1 MKCNKLELMRNLS
14 FLALIFLFSCNEKT
28 LIYTEI
34 DNNSESLK
42 TAQLSVTNQKV
53 HQVFPSS
60 SNIPKLFFG
69 SVKESDN
76 LFSLVQMTLFSGY
89 IPPTS
94 LEDLLSDSIQVDS
107 AMVFF
112 QTADSL
118 NSSSK
123 LSLYSIIASEDSI
136 FSDSLN
142 YYSMDNF
149 IDFNSSSQFLS
160 EISLNDINP
169 DSTGFDTLKFMFHGE
184 ELDDLK
190 NYFFDVSSYP
200 ARTFMLKADDNLTE
214 FFTIESAE
222 SSNTPKMRVWYKSF
236 IDEQTVVD
244 TFITFFSQEDI
255 TVFSP
260 PEVES
265 EDHDYISTNWGS
277 GLQSIIE
284 LDISLIDSLSR
295 NEIFKNSNLILSVE
309 NSNLDENEEYFVVA
323 TALQD
328 SVSNWDFS
336 SFLDADNESEN
347 YLINPGFIISRKIE
361 NEILKIPVQAF
372 LQGYKNG
379 IFKNNE
385 LMIYSSSA
393 NNPFSKVR
401 FNVENIE
408 VLYVSP

>member
-1 MKCNKLELMRNLS
+1 MKCNKLKLMRNLS

-42 TAQLSVTNQKV
+42 TAQLSITNQKV

-69 SVKESDN
+69 SVKESEN

-142 YYSMDNF
+142 YYNMDNF
-149 IDFNSSSQFLS
+149 IDFNSNSQFLS

-200 ARTFMLKADDNLTE
+200 VRTFMLKADDNLTE

-401 FNVENIE
+401 FNVEKIE

>member
-1 MKCNKLELMRNLS
+1 MKCNKLKSIRNLS

-42 TAQLSVTNQKV
+42 TAQLSITNQKV

-118 NSSSK
+118 SSSSK

-169 DSTGFDTLKFMFHGE
+169 DSTGFDL
-184 ELDDLK
+184 
-190 NYFFDVSSYP
+190 
-200 ARTFMLKADDNLTE
+200 
-214 FFTIESAE
+214 
-222 SSNTPKMRVWYKSF
+222 
-236 IDEQTVVD
+236 
-244 TFITFFSQEDI
+244 
-255 TVFSP
+255 
-260 PEVES
+260 
-265 EDHDYISTNWGS
+265 
-277 GLQSIIE
+277 
-284 LDISLIDSLSR
+284 SLIH
-295 NEIFKNSNLILSVE
+295 I
-309 NSNLDENEEYFVVA
+309 
-323 TALQD
+323 
-328 SVSNWDFS
+328 
-336 SFLDADNESEN
+336 
-347 YLINPGFIISRKIE
+347 
-361 NEILKIPVQAF
+361 
-372 LQGYKNG
+372 
-379 IFKNNE
+379 
-385 LMIYSSSA
+385 
-393 NNPFSKVR
+393 
-401 FNVENIE
+401 
-408 VLYVSP
+408 

>member
-1 MKCNKLELMRNLS
+1 MKCNKLKSIRNLF

-42 TAQLSVTNQKV
+42 TAQLSITNQKV

-118 NSSSK
+118 SSSSK

-260 PEVES
+260 PKVES

-295 NEIFKNSNLILSVE
+295 NEVFKNSNLILSVE

-385 LMIYSSSA
+385 IMIYSSSA

>member
-1 MKCNKLELMRNLS
+1 MKCNKLKLMRNLS

-42 TAQLSVTNQKV
+42 TAQLSITNQKV
-53 HQVFPSS
+53 HQVFPS

-190 NYFFDVSSYP
+190 NYFLDVSSYP

-284 LDISLIDSLSR
+284 LDTSLIDSLSR

-309 NSNLDENEEYFVVA
+309 NSNLDDNEEYFVVA
-323 TALQD
+323 AALQD

>member
-1 MKCNKLELMRNLS
+1 MKCNKLKLMRNLS

-42 TAQLSVTNQKV
+42 TAQLSITNQKV

-190 NYFFDVSSYP
+190 NYFLDVSSYP

-401 FNVENIE
+401 FNVEDIE

>member
-1 MKCNKLELMRNLS
+1 MKCNKLKLMRNLS

-42 TAQLSVTNQKV
+42 TAQLSITNQKV

-69 SVKESDN
+69 SVKESEN

-89 IPPTS
+89 IPPIS
-94 LEDLLSDSIQVDS
+94 LEDLISDSIQVDS

-142 YYSMDNF
+142 YYNMDNF
-149 IDFNSSSQFLS
+149 IDFNSNSQFLS

-401 FNVENIE
+401 FNVEKIE

>member
-94 LEDLLSDSIQVDS
+94 LEDLISDSIQVDS

>member
-1 MKCNKLELMRNLS
+1 MKCNKLKLMRNLS

-42 TAQLSVTNQKV
+42 TAQLSITNQKV
-53 HQVFPSS
+53 HQVFPS

-190 NYFFDVSSYP
+190 NYFLDVSSYP

>member
-1 MKCNKLELMRNLS
+1 MKCNKLKLMRNLS

-42 TAQLSVTNQKV
+42 TAQLSITNQKV

-69 SVKESDN
+69 SVKESEN

-142 YYSMDNF
+142 YYNMDNF
-149 IDFNSSSQFLS
+149 IDFNSNSQFLS

-401 FNVENIE
+401 FNVEKIE

>member
-1 MKCNKLELMRNLS
+1 MKCNKLKLMRNLS

-42 TAQLSVTNQKV
+42 TAQLSITNQKV

-69 SVKESDN
+69 SVKESEN

-118 NSSSK
+118 NSTSK

-142 YYSMDNF
+142 YYNMDNF
-149 IDFNSSSQFLS
+149 IDFNSNSQFLS

-190 NYFFDVSSYP
+190 NYFLDVSSYP

>member
-94 LEDLLSDSIQVDS
+94 LEDLISDSIQVDS

-295 NEIFKNSNLILSVE
+295 NEIFKNSNLVLSVE